1 MAKEEELEYSDTKK
15 ITFNVESEEIEEVNN
30 PHPTTDIE
38 SNGVTVRIYEQD
50 TDRGKWGN
58 QIEFVLAAIGFAV
71 GLGNVWRFPY
81 LCQKNGGGAFLIPY
95 FMSLFLLG
103 IPLFFLELAIGQSL
117 RQGSVGVWNAIHPY
131 LGGLGYACVVV
142 CVLVG
147 MYYNMIISWCFYYL
161 FASFQNPLPYSSCP
175 RDLNGTL
182 LEECKEAGS
191 TQYYWYNKALNV
203 SSSIEEG
210 GGVMWHLVMVLLVAW
225 AVVFLCMM
233 RGVQSAGKAVYFTA
247 TFPYLVLTIFFGRG
261 VSLEGAGAGVAYMFK
276 PQFSKLANPQVW
288 LEAATQIFF
297 SLSVAFGGL
306 IAMSS
311 YNPVHNNCHRDA
323 IVVSLINCGTSIF
336 ASIVIFCIL
345 GFRATTSLHEC
356 QEFWFNKTDIN
367 GTDLVKEHC
376 HDLEYWLSQS
386 ASGPGLTFIAF
397 TEAIVR
403 MPASPIWSVLF
414 FCMLLTL
421 GMGSMFGTLEGII
434 TPFYDMKIV
443 PFRKEIMTAMICGFC
458 FLFGIIFTQ
467 RSGQYW
473 LQMFD
478 NYCATLPLLL
488 IGFCELVGVSYIY
501 KIERFE
507 DDIQYM
513 LGFRPHLYWKICWRY
528 ISPGL
533 IIIIFIASIVNLAI
547 NPMQYSAWD
556 KNKYKTKDMDYPGWG
571 YAVIVLLISLSV
583 LNVPIIALLRFLGI
597 LKYEKPASKPNG
609 EGVLAPG
616 SVTPSLSRVPL
627 PPMEMPLAGTRD
639 DED

>member
-15 ITFNVESEEIEEVNN
+15 ITFNVENEEIEEINN

-50 TDRGKWGN
+50 MNRGKWGN

-95 FMSLFLLG
+95 FLSLFLLG

-142 CVLVG
+142 CLLVG
-147 MYYNMIISWCFYYL
+147 MYYNMIIAWCFYYL
-161 FASFQNPLPYSSCP
+161 FASFQDPLPYSSCP
-175 RDLNGTL
+175 MTSNGTL
-182 LEECKEAGS
+182 LEECKEAGR
-191 TQYYWYNKALNV
+191 TQYYWYNKALNA
-203 SSSIEEG
+203 SSSIEESG
-210 GGVMWHLVMVLLVAW
+210 GLVWHLVLVLLVAW

-247 TFPYLVLTIFFGRG
+247 TFPYIVLTIFFGRG

-323 IVVSLINCGTSIF
+323 IMVSLINCGTSVF
-336 ASIVIFCIL
+336 ASIVIFSIL
-345 GFRATTSLHEC
+345 GFKATHALADC
-356 QEFWFNKTDIN
+356 QDMWGHKNDTN
-367 GTDLVKEHC
+367 GTDLVALHC
-376 HDLEYWLSQS
+376 KDLEYWLSKS
-386 ASGPGLTFIAF
+386 PSGPGLTFIAF
-397 TEAIVR
+397 TEAIVK

-421 GMGSMFGTLEGII
+421 GLGSMFGTLEGVI
-434 TPFYDMKIV
+434 TPFYDLKIV
-443 PFRKEIMTAMICGFC
+443 PFRKEIMTAMICAFC
-458 FLFGIIFTQ
+458 YFLGLIFTQ
-467 RSGQYW
+467 HSGQYW
-473 LQMFD
+473 LQIFD
-478 NYCATLPLLL
+478 NYCATLPLLF

-501 KIERFE
+501 TTERFE

-528 ISPGL
+528 VSPGL
-533 IIIIFIASIVNLAI
+533 IVIIFIASIINLAI
-547 NPMQYSAWD
+547 NPMQYTAWD
-556 KNKYKTKDMDYPGWG
+556 KVNSKTVDTNYPGWG
-571 YAVIVLLISLSV
+571 YAVIVLLIALSV
-583 LNVPIIALLRFLGI
+583 LCVPVVAFLRYFGI
-597 LKYEKPASKPNG
+597 LKYKKAASKPTDG
-609 EGVLAPG
+609 IVAPG
-616 SVTPSLSRVPL
+616 SVTPSLSHVPL
-627 PPMEMPLAGTRD
+627 PPMEVPLAGTRD
-639 DED
+639 DID